1 MRNLLESLKGTPLGG
16 GQSQAQGKL
25 YPLLSDLLDTSI
37 TIPMIDSASDEYVD
51 TLLDFLP
58 PTVLVLA
65 QQGSASSDVEG
76 EPGAEAV
83 SAARQAMSPGQ
94 KRALLKK
101 VLRSPQFNQSLASTT
116 AALRDG
122 GLPSVAEALAVPVEN
137 GGYVRGGTVPLG
149 GGDAIEAFVE
159 GVKKAVQKK

>member
-1 MRNLLESLKGTPLGG
+1 MRNFLESLKGTPLDG
-16 GQSQAQGKL
+16 GQRQAQGKL

-37 TIPMIDSASDEYVD
+37 TIPMLDSASDEYVD
-51 TLLDFLP
+51 GLLDFLP

-65 QQGSASSDVEG
+65 QQGSASSDIEG

-83 SAARQAMSPGQ
+83 AAARQAMSPGQ
-94 KRALLKK
+94 KRSLLKK
-101 VLRSPQFNQSLASTT
+101 VLRSPQFNQSLATTT

-122 GLPSVAEALAVPVEN
+122 GLPSVAEALGVPVEN

-149 GGDAIEAFVE
+149 GGDAIDAFVE
-159 GVKKAVQKK
+159 GVKKSVQRK